1 MDIPDPSSYSVPAEY
16 VHGMGVAG
24 PETEPPDEVVTEPPN
39 PPPEE
44 VPPPHERTETA
55 GVEPAPGE
63 HTGAVTRERGAYTEE
78 GVGSNV
84 DVEA

>member
-24 PETEPPDEVVTEPPN
+24 PEAEPPDKVVTEPP
-39 PPPEE
+39 PPPREE
-44 VPPPHERTETA
+44 VPPSLEQTETA
-55 GVEPAPGE
+55 GVEHA
-63 HTGAVTRERGAYTEE
+63 GAVTREGGAYTEE